1 MLGVYIHIPF
11 CKKIC
16 HYCDFCKVLYDLN
29 YVDNYLNA
37 LAKEIKERYKNELV
51 DTIYIGGGTP
61 SILSID
67 ELDHLLSIVSQIKLK
82 DN

>member
-29 YVDNYLNA
+29 YTSNYLDA
-37 LAKEIKERYKNELV
+37 LEKEKKDRYKGELIDSV
-51 DTIYIGGGTP
+51 YIGGGTP
-61 SILSID
+61 SVLDIN
-67 ELDHLLSIVSQIKLK
+67 ELDRQLY
-82 DN
+82 